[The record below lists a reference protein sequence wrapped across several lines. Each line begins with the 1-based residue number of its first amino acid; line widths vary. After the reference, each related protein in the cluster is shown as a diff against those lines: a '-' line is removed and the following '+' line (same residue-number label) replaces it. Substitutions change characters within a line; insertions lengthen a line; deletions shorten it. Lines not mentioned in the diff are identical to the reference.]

1 MRIRSNLL
9 HQSYSQSIYGDADK
23 VRCHPAAQPAPVVRS
38 GPHFCLGAAL
48 ARLELRCAFPVLL
61 VRLEDLALTI
71 AAQDVVYSRLT
82 SFAARSACRSPS
94 ALPSLRE

>member
-1 MRIRSNLL
+1 MPTGSMSPGGTTRTCRSV
-9 HQSYSQSIYGDADK
+9 G
-23 VRCHPAAQPAPVVRS
+23 AA
-38 GPHFCLGAAL
+38 FCLGAAL
-48 ARLELRCAFPVLL
+48 ALLELRCAFPVLF
-61 VRLEDLALTI
+61 VRLENLALTI